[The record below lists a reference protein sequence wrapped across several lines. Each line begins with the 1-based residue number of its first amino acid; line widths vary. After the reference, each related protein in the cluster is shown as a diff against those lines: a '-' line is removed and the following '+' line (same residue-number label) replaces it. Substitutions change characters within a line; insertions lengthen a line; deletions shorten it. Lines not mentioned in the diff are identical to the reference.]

1 MHFAIIAA
9 GEGSRLKSEAVDL
22 PKPLVKIHNKPMIER
37 LLSIAEKNGAE
48 SISCIIN
55 EEFLEVQDYLHN
67 RKFLVPFNLV
77 IKSTP
82 GSLHSFYELKTFLKE
97 KPFCMATVDTV
108 FSESEFQNFINVAA
122 SNNYDGLLAV
132 TDFIDDEKPLC
143 VEINDDMKILGF
155 ADSSE
160 NFKLATGGIYY
171 FSPSVLK
178 EMDAA
183 IENGMMRL
191 RNL

>member
-1 MHFAIIAA
+1 MRRVQEQLAFQ
-9 GEGSRLKSEAVDL
+9 
-22 PKPLVKIHNKPMIER
+22 N
-37 LLSIAEKNGAE
+37 
-48 SISCIIN
+48 
-55 EEFLEVQDYLHN
+55 EVQ
-67 RKFLVPFNLV
+67 RR
-77 IKSTP
+77 T
-82 GSLHSFYELKTFLKE
+82 T
-97 KPFCMATVDTV
+97 
-108 FSESEFQNFINVAA
+108 EFQNFINVAA

-191 RNL
+191 RNFLKLLIEKDYNIHAYKFSKIIDVDHAQDIKAAEEFLRTK